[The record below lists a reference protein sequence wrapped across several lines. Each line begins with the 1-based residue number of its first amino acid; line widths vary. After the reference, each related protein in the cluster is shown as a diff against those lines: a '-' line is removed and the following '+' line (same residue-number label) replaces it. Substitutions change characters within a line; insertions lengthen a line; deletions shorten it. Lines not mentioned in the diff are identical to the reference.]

1 LNITVSIIFLLS
13 SVSSSPSSAALPF
26 FDFFLAGEFFSPLP
40 PLVSF
45 TSHILFACFK
55 SLDFLP
61 ISWLLDLERDFDL
74 LLLLLSKKGCNPWL
88 TFKRVV
94 SNCEIERIAFES
106 LFLQSFPLTFGFFY
120 LFEDF

>member
-1 LNITVSIIFLLS
+1 
-13 SVSSSPSSAALPF
+13 
-26 FDFFLAGEFFSPLP
+26 
-40 PLVSF
+40 
-45 TSHILFACFK
+45 
-55 SLDFLP
+55 LP

-88 TFKRVV
+88 TFNRVV